1 MFHRIF
7 GSRSRKAYRH
17 NKFGNIRS
25 FRKLFEIM
33 DRKYSNVSITFLI
46 LHLIMELASV
56 VLYVWN
62 SLASAATSVAEF
74 HWDEAFFNIE
84 LALNIIFFLEWIALF
99 FGEEDRVGYCL
110 SWLSLVNA
118 LTSVPMIVIGI
129 GGLTN
134 PSWRSY
140 WVPMYLR
147 VWWLRDC
154 VVVLLDYPQ
163 VERWM
168 REITREVC
176 RFLTSL
182 FAGIFTCVGTLQI
195 VESTTGPYMDIF
207 DAFYCMM
214 LAFATIGYGDVTPK
228 STPSRLVMIVC
239 IFVAMSHFMPLF
251 QRVAAISRQHLRYNV
266 YNSHGG
272 RRAHVILAGVFTEMG
287 VEIILQDFY
296 GGWRRYV
303 DLQIVLLSPVEP
315 PPEVKLLVNL
325 PWFRDRVVLMI
336 GDPQR
341 EADLKRADAR
351 HADAIFLFGDT
362 FPSTFHTDYNLIQQS
377 LSINHHDSELA
388 QYLYLR
394 SEKNT
399 KHVAPYAAGVV
410 EGERLLHHLLGLGV
424 AVPGAIP
431 LTINLLRTYDP
442 ITLDLN
448 RDSHWVEQY
457 ESSLRNN
464 IYCVAVPDAFRGG
477 NFHPLAKLFFNYDVT
492 LIGVIGAAG
501 MVQLNPA
508 RVPTSVAKMIAIARS
523 PETVQEAMDEV
534 EKIYDFANSREGD
547 DQPCNASLLLGSGKL
562 TPASLANASLEQ
574 VECIQKVDDA
584 YDFENHFVVIDLSIA
599 KDSATETG
607 GAHEGTL
614 TSAAVNVFHVM
625 QCIRQSYAQNDI
637 VLLTKDTSFSVYFDR
652 YWNSFNGA
660 LPIRHVDGCGLNTN
674 DLRRCNLKE
683 SAGIIILV
691 FGDTSSKST
700 TGLSMLVNLSIASIL
715 PSSHNIPVVVELDSL
730 QHLSLFPPYAE
741 YGRFRKKAE
750 VDFVYEPN
758 YIIGNAISRHMLF
771 PVVHLTYFMPE
782 FIDILDMLVSG
793 VDQETPSLGRLSL
806 ALSYEVIET
815 YEDVVKYC
823 LSLRYMPIAL
833 HVCIYDTKN
842 ASLNGQ
848 RFVMTNPPTDF
859 PVDREKDAVFYLLPT

>member
-1 MFHRIF
+1 MF
-7 GSRSRKAYRH
+7 GSRSHMAYRH
-17 NKFGNIRS
+17 NKFGSVRS

-33 DRKYSNVSITFLI
+33 DRKYSNISITFLI

-56 VLYVWN
+56 VLYVWT
-62 SLASAATSVAEF
+62 SMASAATSVAEF
-74 HWDEAFFNIE
+74 HWDEAMFNVE
-84 LALNIIFFLEWIALF
+84 LALNIIFFLEWVALF

-110 SWLSLVNA
+110 SWLSIVNA
-118 LTSVPMIVIGI
+118 LTSVPMAVIGI
-129 GGLTN
+129 GGFVD
-134 PSWRSY
+134 PRWRSY

-176 RFLTSL
+176 RFLISL
-182 FAGIFTCVGTLQI
+182 FAGICTCAATLQI
-195 VESTTGPYMDIF
+195 VESITGPYMDIF

-228 STPSRLVMIVC
+228 STPSRLLMGVFIL
-239 IFVAMSHFMPLF
+239 VAMSHFMPLF
-251 QRVAAISRQHLRYNV
+251 QRVAAFTRQRLHYNM

-303 DLQIVLLSPVEP
+303 DLKIVLLSPVEP
-315 PPEVKLLVNL
+315 PPEVKLLVDL
-325 PWFRDRVVLMI
+325 PWFKDRVLLMI

-341 EADLKRADAR
+341 EVDLKRADAR

-362 FPSTFHTDYNLIQQS
+362 FPSTFYTDYNLIQQS
-377 LSINHHDSELA
+377 LFINHHDPELA

-399 KHVAPYAAGVV
+399 KHVASYAAGVV

-431 LTINLLRTYDP
+431 LIINLLRTYDP

-448 RDSHWVEQY
+448 RAHHWVEQY

-464 IYCVAVPDAFRGG
+464 IYCVAVPDACRGE
-477 NFHPLAKLFFNYDVT
+477 NFCPLAKLFFKYEVT
-492 LIGVIGAAG
+492 VIGVITEAG
-501 MVQLNPA
+501 RVQLNPA
-508 RVPTSVAKMIAIARS
+508 RFAGSITKMIVIARS
-523 PETVQEAMDEV
+523 PETVEEAIEEV
-534 EKIYDFANSREGD
+534 EKTYDPATSRED
-547 DQPCNASLLLGSGKL
+547 DHKLYDSSFFMGNGKLISASLSTELPEPS
-562 TPASLANASLEQ
+562 
-574 VECIQKVDDA
+574 ECIQKVDHA

-599 KDSATETG
+599 KDRAAETE

-625 QCIRQSYAQNDI
+625 QCIRQSYPQNDI

-660 LPIRHVDGCGLNTN
+660 LPIRYVDGCGLNGN
-674 DLRRCNLKE
+674 DLRRCNPQE
-683 SAGIIILV
+683 SAGIIILA
-691 FGDTSSKST
+691 FGGTSSKST

-741 YGRFRKKAE
+741 YDRFRKKAE

-758 YIIGNAISRHMLF
+758 YIIGNAISRLMLF
-771 PVVHLTYFMPE
+771 PAVHLTYFMPE
-782 FIDILDMLVSG
+782 FIDIFDMLVSG

-815 YEDVVKYC
+815 YKDVVNYC
-823 LSLRYMPIAL
+823 LSLRYIPIAL
-833 HVCIYDTKN
+833 HVCIYDTN
-842 ASLNGQ
+842 NVSLNGQ
-848 RFVMTNPPTDF
+848 RFVMTNPPIDF